1 MADRDHDGTRKDTE
15 ELLYSDLS
23 NTRSLFLPGRPPVKP
38 APSVLR
44 GIDACVAQLQLQKP
58 KGFPKASDCS
68 DLASLRWN
76 SFLSKDTGLGSTSQI
91 NDTPLSFL
99 DLMPTPKRDNTSD
112 DPVTEGPEKTSDT
125 GTRHQEERESQREQ
139 IVWRLKRLLGDAC
152 DGAQITVES
161 QPPSES
167 ICTEDFLGR
176 FRDEMVDVTL
186 LEDKLQ
192 QQKTDQER
200 HKEKRQNLL
209 SVGGKGATASGKS
222 TRTEED
228 PQYCQKDHVC
238 CNTEA
243 VMGNESLQQNKLSS
257 KIKTL
262 AGVPMQSFDSVS
274 IDSELDSVCTV
285 QVRQYIN
292 GQSGWRSLLESDQV
306 RDHYLNQNH
315 CDTINQDE
323 NEAHTLSGWG
333 SFGNGRIRGQCSKR
347 ETCRPDK
354 TVEKM
359 QSDWFKM
366 KNNLVAL
373 QQKCKKEEETLKSK
387 KIQIKHAE
395 LSLSELQKRRKHGLQ
410 ELARLAAEK
419 AVMGKEK
426 NSLEFVLK
434 ESRCRQ
440 HELQRQGESSI
451 SEHSV
456 VMSVLE
462 REEMDRQL
470 DCAKTDLFAEQ
481 RRSREKL
488 ESMQDKLEETCEH
501 LQIVTDSE
509 GLLRTRC
516 ACLEEKQKQ
525 DKEKIEAAEI
535 LVNKLQGELG
545 ECTMKKDTL
554 ERTLAQKEL
563 QLLEFQEQQRALHA
577 ERDGLRGAL
586 QLLKS
591 QHSCVVK
598 DAQEQTQ
605 RMQKEEETTKL
616 RDSLEQQ
623 KQEAKRREAE
633 LLAGASEHV
642 KEAIEEERRTCEAEK
657 VEAVQLHCGIL
668 EEEFRKRLGNMRSE
682 IQRER
687 SGALALQQEVAELK
701 TRVQEMKR
709 DSCAR
714 QREQESLLAAVCQ
727 TLKEEHEA
735 KYQRLQKDVTQ
746 ETQKVVLQ
754 LEVAQK
760 ETECLRRMLE
770 EQESSCNQ
778 INAGLEQQ
786 IQQWARDL
794 QAEYQNLHALLD
806 RGAEERSSVQLP
818 VGSTVPEA
826 LANLRI
832 VREELKNVLGHL
844 QRQLESQKQASE
856 CLRIRMEQEVRLQVK
871 HLRTERDR
879 ALKSVKERLIQE
891 HIEELSSLKWAH
903 LSDGGA
909 EGGAAASLRKQLQA
923 KDMELRQVQRR
934 MAQWKAQ
941 TAARLAFRFEEELT
955 AELERCKTKL
965 LRGRKTSEPDE
976 KMMSGQDKD
985 QMATVCSS
993 APPLTASSCSSDV
1006 ASLKLLRYLQD
1017 KVKQLRVENQAFG
1030 WSSSSATAV
1039 SSHLSGADPATA
1051 SDQRTRTRW
1060 DSQPRSIRTAPS

>member
-15 ELLYSDLS
+15 ELLY
-23 NTRSLFLPGRPPVKP
+23 
-38 APSVLR
+38 
-44 GIDACVAQLQLQKP
+44 
-58 KGFPKASDCS
+58 
-68 DLASLRWN
+68 
-76 SFLSKDTGLGSTSQI
+76 
-91 NDTPLSFL
+91 
-99 DLMPTPKRDNTSD
+99 SD

-222 TRTEED
+222 TRTKED

-262 AGVPMQSFDSVS
+262 AGNFTASA
-274 IDSELDSVCTV
+274 CT
-285 QVRQYIN
+285 
-292 GQSGWRSLLESDQV
+292 
-306 RDHYLNQNH
+306 
-315 CDTINQDE
+315 
-323 NEAHTLSGWG
+323 
-333 SFGNGRIRGQCSKR
+333 
-347 ETCRPDK
+347 
-354 TVEKM
+354 
-359 QSDWFKM
+359 
-366 KNNLVAL
+366 
-373 QQKCKKEEETLKSK
+373 KCKKEEETLKSK

-395 LSLSELQKRRKHGLQ
+395 LSLSELQKRRKHALQ

-440 HELQRQGESSI
+440 HELQRQRESSI

-509 GLLRTRC
+509 GLLRSRC

-545 ECTMKKDTL
+545 QCTMKKDTL

-605 RMQKEEETTKL
+605 RM
-616 RDSLEQQ
+616 
-623 KQEAKRREAE
+623 
-633 LLAGASEHV
+633 V
-642 KEAIEEERRTCEAEK
+642 
-657 VEAVQLHCGIL
+657 
-668 EEEFRKRLGNMRSE
+668 
-682 IQRER
+682 
-687 SGALALQQEVAELK
+687 
-701 TRVQEMKR
+701 RVQEMKR

-760 ETECLRRMLE
+760 ETERLRRMLE
-770 EQESSCNQ
+770 EQEGSCNQ

-786 IQQWARDL
+786 MQQWARDL

-832 VREELKNVLGHL
+832 LREELKNLLGHL

-856 CLRIRMEQEVRLQVK
+856 CLRIRMEQEVRLQMK

-923 KDMELRQVQRR
+923 KDVELRQVQRR

-955 AELERCKTKL
+955 AELE
-965 LRGRKTSEPDE
+965 RKTSEPDE

-1060 DSQPRSIRTAPS
+1060 DSQPRSVRTAPS